1 MQAKQPRTR
10 GWPIWLTLP
19 CAIAL
24 DRFTKAAAASL
35 TAPRVLIPGVLGLR
49 YAQNTGMAFSLLAGR
64 SWLLGLLTLAIL
76 AAGGL
81 FLRRF
86 RLGALPRFG
95 ALLVLSGG
103 LSNAWDRFFAGYV
116 TDMLELLFVRF
127 AIFNVAD
134 VCVCT
139 GAALCAL
146 SLLARPRDWQ
156 ERGGDGRG

>member
-1 MQAKQPRTR
+1 
-10 GWPIWLTLP
+10 
-19 CAIAL
+19 
-24 DRFTKAAAASL
+24 
-35 TAPRVLIPGVLGLR
+35 
-49 YAQNTGMAFSLLAGR
+49 MAFSLLAGR

-146 SLLARPRDWQ
+146 SLLAAPGTGR
-156 ERGGDGRG
+156 RGEETVVAEEIYRCTADGGRLDVLLSRAFGLTRSHCAALMAEGCCQGWTAKRW